1 MNNIV
6 PPQRRRSEV
15 RGFSL
20 VEVVLALG
28 VISIGVVS
36 LIGLLT
42 ISASSSRLSDEDTV
56 FAAIARQVDTELHN
70 TAFANLPI
78 SGATWYFDNEGHH
91 LTTAANAVYQCRINL
106 TADTNYDSPG
116 GMRNLYRAE
125 LLFSRALGSNAP
137 VLQST
142 TTALYRND

>member
-6 PPQRRRSEV
+6 PHQQLRSETH
-15 RGFSL
+15 GFSL

-28 VISIGVVS
+28 VISIGVVA

-42 ISASSSRLSDEDTV
+42 ISTASSRLSDEDTV
-56 FAAIARQVDTELHN
+56 IAAIARQVDTELHN
-70 TAFANLPI
+70 TSFANLPTN
-78 SGATWYFDNEGHH
+78 GATWYFDNEGHH
-91 LTTAANAVYQCRINL
+91 LTTAANAVYQCRIVL
-106 TADTNYDSPG
+106 TADTDYDSPG
-116 GMRNLYRAE
+116 GVKNLYRVE

>member
-1 MNNIV
+1 MNNIASA
-6 PPQRRRSEV
+6 QRRRSEM

-36 LIGLLT
+36 LIGLLI
-42 ISASSSRLSDEDTV
+42 ISTSSSRLSDEDTV

-70 TAFANLPI
+70 TTFADLPTN
-78 SGATWYFDNEGHH
+78 GATWYFDNEGHH
-91 LTTAANAVYQCRINL
+91 LTTAANAVYQCRIIL
-106 TADTNYDSPG
+106 TADTDYDSPG
-116 GMRNLYRAE
+116 AIRNLYRAE
-125 LLFSRALGSNAP
+125 LLFSRALGANAP
-137 VLQST
+137 VMQST

>member
-1 MNNIV
+1 MNDIV
-6 PPQRRRSEV
+6 SPQRHCSKM

-42 ISASSSRLSDEDTV
+42 ISTSSSRLSDEDTV
-56 FAAIARQVDTELHN
+56 MAAIARQVDTELHN
-70 TAFANLPI
+70 TTFANLPTN
-78 SGATWYFDNEGHH
+78 GATWYFDNEGHH
-91 LTTAANAVYQCRINL
+91 LPVAANAVYQCRIVL
-106 TADTNYDSPG
+106 TADTDYDSPG
-116 GMRNLYRAE
+116 AVKNLYRVE

-142 TTALYRND
+142 TTSVYRND